1 MYGRL
6 NRPRD
11 VAYASARCTGLV
23 RRLPWSQI
31 LGFDGIEPRA
41 YTLPAGVSEGA
52 QNHGHS
58 GYRRILE
65 AWGAAKARSR
75 PAAEVVERT
84 QCPFRGLRTFF
95 LTPSRLAPTA
105 AREPCTATHRARDPV
120 VRLGRSWVLWISTR
134 RGLRAPYNSRERS
147 SCRARPLDLARS
159 RTETRAPEIA
169 RDRGV
174 MTSSAALTSRLTGR
188 ALRAT
193 EISRQPGIVPNR
205 SGTRERRLPACEHF
219 HAWSHRRRSERRT
232 RRSPCRPVGNITQTS
247 YAPKQN

>member
-95 LTPSRLAPTA
+95 FTPSAGSLRLLPESRARRRTVLATPWSVWDDLGCYGYLLGEVYALRTTAGSARAAVRAPLISRDLAPKPEHP
-105 AREPCTATHRARDPV
+105 R
-120 VRLGRSWVLWISTR
+120 
-134 RGLRAPYNSRERS
+134 SREIEGS
-147 SCRARPLDLARS
+147 
-159 RTETRAPEIA
+159 
-169 RDRGV
+169 
-174 MTSSAALTSRLTGR
+174 
-188 ALRAT
+188 
-193 EISRQPGIVPNR
+193 
-205 SGTRERRLPACEHF
+205 
-219 HAWSHRRRSERRT
+219 
-232 RRSPCRPVGNITQTS
+232 
-247 YAPKQN
+247 